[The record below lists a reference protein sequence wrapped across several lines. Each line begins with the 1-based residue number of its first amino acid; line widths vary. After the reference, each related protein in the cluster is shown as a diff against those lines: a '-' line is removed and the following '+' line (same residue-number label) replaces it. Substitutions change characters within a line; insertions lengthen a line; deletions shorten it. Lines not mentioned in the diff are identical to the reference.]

1 MVFSQKGTHE
11 YIVLYFAHNR
21 FEKSSLENAFT
32 FILLGMNGTQKH
44 CHHELKESI
53 FETIIAKIRKA
64 FVFSLLVII
73 SFKLKTPYLFQGK
86 KKRSKPTISQKKQLI
101 HKLLFSAA
109 TCGGKGSKKQKK
121 MASFLGDG
129 THKLTVSRF
138 LPVSLIAVE
147 KAQHSKWRPTLSL
160 RRLHAW

>member
-1 MVFSQKGTHE
+1 MHQDEALEELNYFGSSMFQWFFSQKGTHE

-53 FETIIAKIRKA
+53 FETIIAKMRKA

-73 SFKLKTPYLFQGK
+73 SFKLKTPY
-86 KKRSKPTISQKKQLI
+86 P
-101 HKLLFSAA
+101 FS
-109 TCGGKGSKKQKK
+109 
-121 MASFLGDG
+121 
-129 THKLTVSRF
+129 
-138 LPVSLIAVE
+138 
-147 KAQHSKWRPTLSL
+147 
-160 RRLHAW
+160 

>member
-53 FETIIAKIRKA
+53 FETIIAEMRKA

-73 SFKLKTPYLFQGK
+73 SFKLKTPYLFLGK
-86 KKRSKPTISQKKQLI
+86 KRDQNQQFLKRSNSFINCYSAQRHVAEKEVKNKR
-101 HKLLFSAA
+101 KWLL
-109 TCGGKGSKKQKK
+109 
-121 MASFLGDG
+121 FLGDG

-147 KAQHSKWRPTLSL
+147 KAQHSK
-160 RRLHAW
+160 

>member
-1 MVFSQKGTHE
+1 MFFSQKGTHE

-53 FETIIAKIRKA
+53 FETIIAKMRKA

-73 SFKLKTPYLFQGK
+73 SFKLKTPYPFSQA
-86 KKRSKPTISQKKQLI
+86 KREIKSNNFSKE
-101 HKLLFSAA
+101 A
-109 TCGGKGSKKQKK
+109 THSEI
-121 MASFLGDG
+121 
-129 THKLTVSRF
+129 V
-138 LPVSLIAVE
+138 I
-147 KAQHSKWRPTLSL
+147 QHSDMWRK
-160 RRLHAW
+160 RK

>member
-1 MVFSQKGTHE
+1 MLQCFFFSQKGTHE

-53 FETIIAKIRKA
+53 FETIIAKMRKA
-64 FVFSLLVII
+64 FVFSLLAII
-73 SFKLKTPYLFQGK
+73 SFILKTPLSFPRQK
-86 KKRSKPTISQKKQLI
+86 ERSNPTISQKKQLI
-101 HKLLFSAA
+101 LKLLFSTA

-147 KAQHSKWRPTLSL
+147 KAQHSK
-160 RRLHAW
+160 